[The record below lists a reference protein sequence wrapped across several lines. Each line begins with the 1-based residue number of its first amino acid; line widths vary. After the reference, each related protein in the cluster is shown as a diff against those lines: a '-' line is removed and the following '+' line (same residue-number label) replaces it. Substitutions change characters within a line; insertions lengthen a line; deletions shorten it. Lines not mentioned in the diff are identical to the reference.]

1 MCPPFGGQHGPA
13 QAAAAGGGMF
23 LISWRI
29 VSEKLDPYWRDD
41 SEKRQIPDLV
51 KLDVQGFELEALKG
65 ATQLFGRTEVFIMET
80 PVFHEVVQFMA
91 DRGYLTYDFPGFLRR
106 PRDGALG
113 QCGVCFV
120 RENSPLRE
128 SS

>member
-1 MCPPFGGQHGPA
+1 ML
-13 QAAAAGGGMF
+13 
-23 LISWRI
+23 LITWRI

-80 PVFHEVVQFMA
+80 PLFRFVGVEPVFHEVVQFMA

-128 SS
+128 SSEWA